1 MPEALAVTPVIT
13 VTAAKQAASS
23 ACHGAKLSPG
33 PAPGAFLC
41 RECGESCERVLSG
54 PEEVIFRG

>member
-41 RECGESCERVLSG
+41 RE
-54 PEEVIFRG
+54 